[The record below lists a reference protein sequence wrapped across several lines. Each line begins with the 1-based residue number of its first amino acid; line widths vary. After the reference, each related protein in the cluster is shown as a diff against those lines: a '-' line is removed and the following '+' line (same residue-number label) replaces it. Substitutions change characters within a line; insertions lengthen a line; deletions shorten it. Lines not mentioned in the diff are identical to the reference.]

1 MSRISFEKKDRQ
13 LTLCYETE
21 SDWLEEKL
29 EEDQDFQIYKTFS
42 FSKKDLI
49 FEAIKTE
56 CRRYGV
62 NVIGS
67 EVVGLVPMKA
77 LIDCAEYYLQI
88 ENFSSDQVLE
98 GRLL

>member
-13 LTLCYETE
+13 LILCYETE

-49 FEAIKTE
+49 
-56 CRRYGV
+56 
-62 NVIGS
+62 S
-67 EVVGLVPMKA
+67 PLSP
-77 LIDCAEYYLQI
+77 
-88 ENFSSDQVLE
+88 
-98 GRLL
+98 

>member
-13 LTLCYETE
+13 LILCYETE

-49 FEAIKTE
+49 SKDEESSIFFDDIFFMGEK
-56 CRRYGV
+56 
-62 NVIGS
+62 
-67 EVVGLVPMKA
+67 LK
-77 LIDCAEYYLQI
+77 
-88 ENFSSDQVLE
+88 NFF
-98 GRLL
+98 

>member
-13 LTLCYETE
+13 LILCYETE

-49 FEAIKTE
+49 SKDEESSICYDYKFVLGEKIKIILE
-56 CRRYGV
+56 L
-62 NVIGS
+62 IKKK
-67 EVVGLVPMKA
+67 LA
-77 LIDCAEYYLQI
+77 LLLICTLM
-88 ENFSSDQVLE
+88 
-98 GRLL
+98 RLCQ